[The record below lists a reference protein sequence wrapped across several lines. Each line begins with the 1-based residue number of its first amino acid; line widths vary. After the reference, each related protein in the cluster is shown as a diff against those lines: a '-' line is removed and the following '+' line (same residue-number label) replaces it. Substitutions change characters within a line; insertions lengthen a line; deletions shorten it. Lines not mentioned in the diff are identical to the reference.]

1 MIKTTY
7 VFKKNTRIYVSIY
20 SSIIILICIF
30 NCFVL
35 YVSDNPIVEEH
46 LSWLG
51 KSVQPEH
58 VLINK
63 WRETAPYRLEQ
74 LSKSASKYDSIF
86 SYFNLFP
93 GLKEPKGYRL
103 LAEDFDHMYPEAA
116 HNLPEQI
123 VLYRQRIFQLAKK
136 DLSKGKLRKD
146 VDKYVYNKISSFLLE
161 AEQTDNLELQDTIA
175 ILLLPYIVEV
185 PSARKVNGKY
195 FRPSRKM
202 IVESFVLL
210 VDEAIEID
218 EIIASRRKFL
228 GSKNRTLQ
236 PFVAAVGD
244 FRDPRFVYIIID
256 STHYILYWIPLRKL
270 FMYCSKSFL
279 LHGVTFLVKVKTYG
293 GLFR

>member
-1 MIKTTY
+1 
-7 VFKKNTRIYVSIY
+7 
-20 SSIIILICIF
+20 
-30 NCFVL
+30 
-35 YVSDNPIVEEH
+35 NPIVEEH

-218 EIIASRRKFL
+218 EI
-228 GSKNRTLQ
+228 
-236 PFVAAVGD
+236 
-244 FRDPRFVYIIID
+244 
-256 STHYILYWIPLRKL
+256 
-270 FMYCSKSFL
+270 
-279 LHGVTFLVKVKTYG
+279 
-293 GLFR
+293 

>member
-1 MIKTTY
+1 MTQKERKEM
-7 VFKKNTRIYVSIY
+7 KKKKKEKKKEEEEKKKKKEEEEEKKKKEEEKKKKKIPEVEEEE
-20 SSIIILICIF
+20 
-30 NCFVL
+30 
-35 YVSDNPIVEEH
+35 DNPIVEEH

-185 PSARKVNGKY
+185 PQCSESEWKV
-195 FRPSRKM
+195 FP
-202 IVESFVLL
+202 
-210 VDEAIEID
+210 
-218 EIIASRRKFL
+218 
-228 GSKNRTLQ
+228 TL
-236 PFVAAVGD
+236 A
-244 FRDPRFVYIIID
+244 
-256 STHYILYWIPLRKL
+256 
-270 FMYCSKSFL
+270 
-279 LHGVTFLVKVKTYG
+279 
-293 GLFR
+293 